1 MFHGGQLL
9 MSYYLFSNVLR
20 RQGLMGSKLGVCS
33 LAHYSEADRKS
44 DFDSRNEM
52 ENNPPQRKRREMERS
67 SSSYKSSRRRADGLS
82 TDDDLD
88 NTRSNPKRS
97 RPGQ

>member
-1 MFHGGQLL
+1 MPGIDGEQA
-9 MSYYLFSNVLR
+9 
-20 RQGLMGSKLGVCS
+20 GSLIS
-33 LAHYSEADRKS
+33 AHYSEADSKS

-52 ENNPPQRKRREMERS
+52 ENSSPQRKRREMDRAPS
-67 SSSYKSSRRRADGLS
+67 SFKSTRRRADGLS

-88 NTRSNPKRS
+88 DTRPSTKRI